1 MHPDPQY
8 GGSTLD
14 PATVADDPV
23 VQFRRWFADAEAAI
37 PVANAMALA
46 TVGIDGRPSARMVLL
61 KDVDDRGFVFFT
73 NYDSRKGVE
82 LAAQPVAAL
91 LFYWHALHRQVRIEG
106 RVERVTAAESDA
118 YFATRPRGSQLGA
131 IASPQSQVLPDR
143 TTLIRRVAELD
154 EQLAGAAPRRPE
166 HWGGY
171 RVLPDLIELWQGQD
185 NRLHDRVCYRRNDPG
200 WIKQRLAP

>member
-118 YFATRPRGSQLGA
+118 YFATRPRHPDPPGRGA
-131 IASPQSQVLPDR
+131 
-143 TTLIRRVAELD
+143 RRA
-154 EQLAGAAPRRPE
+154 ARRGGAAPARALER
-166 HWGGY
+166 
-171 RVLPDLIELWQGQD
+171 LPGPARSDRAVAGPGQPAA
-185 NRLHDRVCYRRNDPG
+185 R
-200 WIKQRLAP
+200 